1 LRCLKDT
8 GLSLYV
14 PMGRTIGC
22 PTAYY

>member
-1 LRCLKDT
+1 LRGLKDT